1 MNAEVLKIGLEDGAE
16 VYVLES
22 LDPDGLS
29 EELLAMAIQNLSA
42 SDSIV
47 YSEEYMFTDIGYI
60 NSPTAISKLSNYFD
74 NGEFYYCVFQDYW
87 IVSSNVDA
95 IKRIL
100 FDYDQEN
107 TLGRNVTSRRAI
119 DALVQKANFTL
130 IKNFNFGTELLEN
143 KLKPKWKTYL
153 TENAAYKNR
162 LSQFVIQSNSSGNR
176 SIISGEITVNNSQKE
191 KRKFESNLFD
201 PIVVSNVFAE
211 DEIISKPFIV
221 RNHNNAEREQ
231 MFQDGSDI
239 LYLADL
245 QGEILWKKKIDNAV
259 IGNIS
264 QVDYYNNK
272 KLQFLML
279 TDSLIYLIDRNGND
293 VEGFPIAH
301 NAGQNLSNLA
311 VIDYDNSKRYRYL
324 LEDMF
329 GNISLTDKKGL
340 VLEGWNQKNFQNKFQ
355 LTPFH
360 TRVRGRDCFV
370 VIDYLGNFIL
380 LNRRG
385 QNYEGFP
392 LNTGLRL
399 SGDLFLRKDQISVQ
413 LK

>member
-1 MNAEVLKIGLEDGAE
+1 
-16 VYVLES
+16 
-22 LDPDGLS
+22 
-29 EELLAMAIQNLSA
+29 
-42 SDSIV
+42 
-47 YSEEYMFTDIGYI
+47 
-60 NSPTAISKLSNYFD
+60 
-74 NGEFYYCVFQDYW
+74 
-87 IVSSNVDA
+87 
-95 IKRIL
+95 
-100 FDYDQEN
+100 
-107 TLGRNVTSRRAI
+107 
-119 DALVQKANFTL
+119 
-130 IKNFNFGTELLEN
+130 
-143 KLKPKWKTYL
+143 
-153 TENAAYKNR
+153 
-162 LSQFVIQSNSSGNR
+162 
-176 SIISGEITVNNSQKE
+176 
-191 KRKFESNLFD
+191 
-201 PIVVSNVFAE
+201 
-211 DEIISKPFIV
+211 
-221 RNHNNAEREQ
+221 

-370 VIDYLGNFIL
+370 VIDYL
-380 LNRRG
+380 
-385 QNYEGFP
+385 E
-392 LNTGLRL
+392 
-399 SGDLFLRKDQISVQ
+399 ISFC
-413 LK
+413 